1 MKRRMCG
8 NPMFNQK
15 RKQTEMKKFWNL
27 MLAMLVILG
36 AVSCS
41 EDVDSVNVNP
51 ESEGLSFYAE
61 FDNGDDTRVDVVYDE
76 DSKLWNTVWT
86 GDDAITVTN
95 VNNTK
100 SYTFTN
106 TVDKPNKFTCT
117 ADGVE
122 SLVNTA
128 VILSVQPANFSTL
141 GKKGVVVNHR
151 VENFNPQSEAIKLES
166 QNSFLRYTYNGSG
179 TVTLTLTDDLG
190 QSSGFFFVND
200 TNTTTIS
207 FDENDGERWVSVS
220 ATEPVA
226 ATLSYSINGVKC
238 KEAGITLQ
246 KGKIYNLGTLAFPYE
261 VDTTW
266 GIAGDFNGWAAGTP
280 EPLYVVDEWLVAYG
294 LTGLNGGFKFV
305 QNKGWDDAQ
314 GGVPAEGTASAT
326 GEWLNCG
333 INNISAADASAYDVY
348 FVPERSLYCIVA
360 AGGVAPELPEKP
372 AAITWS
378 LTGTYNDWGEN
389 EMKATEVE
397 NLFVAKGVELTSGA
411 EIKVKDITTWDT
423 SYGGGITNLNTN
435 SWMKAYYNG
444 SNVVVAASGT
454 YDVYFEYAEG
464 AEYSKLY
471 LIEAD
476 GDYTAATEQTANG
489 TLETPVD
496 VNIGLVGS
504 FQGWDVAGAIAMT
517 ATSDGWLIASNIELY
532 KDAQFKFVKDNSWA
546 VSYGYK
552 DAVLV
557 AEADKEYKLS
567 VDGGQNI
574 QVNTNGKFNIY
585 FNASTLAFKYECVEE
600 YTDLNVNITINNK
613 AGWDPLYIYLEKDG
627 VAITPEAGVL
637 VEDNTYAISGDY
649 IGSTLA
655 CKFISGSK
663 VSEVQNITI
672 TKDGASVTLEETIIK
687 LKVQLNT
694 SNSKQ
699 WWGSTMKIH
708 VWDTGTSFDTS
719 WPGNEMTSEGNYTWS
734 VIVPSELVGKTI
746 KFLVHNGNG
755 WQSSDSTVTIKAEGN
770 TVTGSSIGIN

>member
-1 MKRRMCG
+1 
-8 NPMFNQK
+8 
-15 RKQTEMKKFWNL
+15 

-86 GDDAITVTN
+86 GDDAITVTD

-266 GIAGDFNGWAAGTP
+266 GLAGDFNGWAAGTP

-305 QNKGWDDAQ
+305 QNKGWVDAQ

-411 EIKVKDITTWDT
+411 EIKVKDITTWAT

-435 SWMKAYYNG
+435 SWMKAYNNG

-454 YDVYFEYAEG
+454 YDVYFEYAES

-489 TLETPVD
+489 TLIPDEEPGEEVTPGVTSEWALLGVFSSWADKYFVTTSTANVLVLTNVSLKAAEGFLVRKPSTDWADKYGAAD
-496 VNIGLVGS
+496 VNYLKANHYITTSNNGVDMCLE
-504 FQGWDVAGAIAMT
+504 AGADGTYDIYFDTNSKNIYIMT
-517 ATSDGWLIASNIELY
+517 AGTDYTTATLQTANGEEPKQEEPEVTEKVVYLKPNSNWTQDSARFAAYFFGGTPGEVWVSMTAVGDGTY
-532 KDAQFKFVKDNSWA
+532 
-546 VSYGYK
+546 
-552 DAVLV
+552 
-557 AEADKEYKLS
+557 
-567 VDGGQNI
+567 
-574 QVNTNGKFNIY
+574 QVNIPTGYDYGCSIIFCRMNP
-585 FNASTLAFKYECVEE
+585 STTA
-600 YTDLNVNITINNK
+600 NNWNNK
-613 AGWDPLYIYLEKDG
+613 WNQTADLTTPTDGKNLYTVKAGTWDRG
-627 VAITPEAGVL
+627 G
-637 VEDNTYAISGDY
+637 G
-649 IGSTLA
+649 
-655 CKFISGSK
+655 
-663 VSEVQNITI
+663 
-672 TKDGASVTLEETIIK
+672 
-687 LKVQLNT
+687 
-694 SNSKQ
+694 
-699 WWGSTMKIH
+699 
-708 VWDTGTSFDTS
+708 
-719 WPGNEMTSEGNYTWS
+719 TWS
-734 VIVPSELVGKTI
+734 VK
-746 KFLVHNGNG
+746 
-755 WQSSDSTVTIKAEGN
+755 
-770 TVTGSSIGIN
+770 